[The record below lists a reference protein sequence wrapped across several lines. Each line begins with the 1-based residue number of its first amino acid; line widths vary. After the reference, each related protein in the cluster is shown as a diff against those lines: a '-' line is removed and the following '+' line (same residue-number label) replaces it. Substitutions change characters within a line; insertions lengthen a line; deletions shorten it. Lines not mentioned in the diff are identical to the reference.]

1 MKKHTLVSLVA
12 MSLVTPTSWAQ
23 QNEDPYVAGFE
34 RWAEEVSWQDDGVMS
49 DAAQTYAKEASST
62 IRQAGYIGKTLPL
75 PKAVKVAEGVYTVVG
90 SQIWH
95 NPSNFGFNNN
105 ISFVIFEEGVFVFN
119 TGANPAIS
127 YSVHQQIKQITDK
140 PVKWVAVE
148 NNQWHAYFGA
158 SYWVDIGVKNFYSSD
173 MAKGQFD
180 VGFERAK
187 AEWSERVGKALMN
200 DIRNVSDKFTTF
212 DSEMKIDV
220 GGGEYLHLIDFG
232 PGHTPASTS
241 VYIPSRKLLLAGD
254 LAFNERMPVM
264 FTYTNSIAWM
274 ESFEAMMA
282 TIPKDTKVIPGHGT
296 PTDMA
301 TVKKQTYDYFRYVQ
315 AQVQK
320 VVDEGGDLEAAE
332 NVDQSMYKDR
342 PVFDQAAK
350 NNARKIYY
358 EITGGVF

>member
-1 MKKHTLVSLVA
+1 MKKRSLTSLIA
-12 MSLVTPTSWAQ
+12 MSLITSVSVAEQ
-23 QNEDPYVAGFE
+23 ANDPFVAGFE

-49 DAAQTYAKEASST
+49 EAAQGYVKDANST

-75 PKAVKVAEGVYTVVG
+75 PKAVKVSEGVYTVVG

-105 ISFVIFEEGVFVFN
+105 ISFVIFEDGVFVFN

-148 NNQWHAYFGA
+148 NNQGHAYFGA
-158 SYWVDIGVKNFYSSD
+158 SYWVDIGVKHLYSSD
-173 MAKGQFD
+173 MANGQFD
-180 VGFERAK
+180 VGFDRAK
-187 AEWSERVGKALMN
+187 AEWSDRVGKALMN
-200 DIRNVSDKFTTF
+200 DVRNVSDRFTTF
-212 DSEMKIDV
+212 DNELKVDV
-220 GGGEYLHLIDFG
+220 GGGETIHLIDFG

-282 TIPKDTKVIPGHGT
+282 MIPKDTHVVPGHGT

-301 TVKKQTYDYFRYVQ
+301 TVKKQTYDYFRHVQ
-315 AQVQK
+315 AEVQK
-320 VVDEGGDLEAAE
+320 VVDAGGDLEAAE
-332 NVDQSMYKDR
+332 NVDQSMYQDR
-342 PVFDQAAK
+342 PVFEQAAK
-350 NNARKIYY
+350 NNARKIYN
-358 EITGGVF
+358 EIIGGVF